1 MFIIM
6 MDEISPHKIYHYIS
20 IYRFTKN
27 NATGRLRST
36 SFYSSYKQ
44 ITVCLQID
52 FTLRHG
58 MLFAAVMVLILCAL
72 TCFIFF
78 FGRILLR
85 KSHHRRRRRRRHRH
99 HHHHHHHHHTYYH
112 GWLGKTCRSQ
122 QLLQLHVL

>member
-78 FGRILLR
+78 LAGFYYVSRIIVVVVVVVIVIIIIIIIITI
-85 KSHHRRRRRRRHRH
+85 HII
-99 HHHHHHHHHTYYH
+99 TV
-112 GWLGKTCRSQ
+112 G
-122 QLLQLHVL
+122 